1 VYDYLGGQHGALVI
15 DSFKA
20 HFVEEVVDYM
30 EDINVPGSTGI
41 AQPLDVSVNKP
52 FKGYMTEEWNNWM
65 DEPTTEADFTKSGN
79 RKRPSYEKI
88 LKWVSASVNRISQNR
103 ELIKKV

>member
-1 VYDYLGGQHGALVI
+1 M

-20 HFVEEVVDYM
+20 HFVEEVIDYM
-30 EDINVPGSTGI
+30 DDINVKAKAILPGSTGI

-52 FKGYMTEEWNNWM
+52 FKGYMSEEWNSWM

-88 LKWVSASVNRISQNR
+88 LKWVSASINRISQNR